1 MKWTIL
7 LMTTRVITNVGTL
20 GIAGETTGTMIGMET
35 TGITGG
41 TTGGEAG
48 AEAGAGTSVAGEEG
62 AVTLTGET
70 EIGMTV
76 GEGTEI
82 MTEGTEGIE
91 IEKTDIET
99 GMTVSVTGTG
109 IEKIEGIGV
118 IETMMTGAA
127 VERRPL
133 PGAVPWKK

>member
-7 LMTTRVITNVGTL
+7 LMTTRVITNVGIL
-20 GIAGETTGTMIGMET
+20 GIAGEMTGKMTGKET
-35 TGITGG
+35 TGITGEM
-41 TTGGEAG
+41 TGGEAV
-48 AEAGAGTSVAGEEG
+48 AEAGGGTLVAGEEG

-91 IEKTDIET
+91 IERTDIET

-118 IETMMTGAA
+118 TETMMTGAA
-127 VERRPL
+127 VERRPQA
-133 PGAVPWKK
+133 GAAPWKK

>member
-7 LMTTRVITNVGTL
+7 LMTMRVITNVGTL

-35 TGITGG
+35 SGITGG

-48 AEAGAGTSVAGEEG
+48 AEAGAGTSVAEEEG